1 MFFEKFRKPIC
12 VILAIFVAGTAIFSA
27 IQQMLDTFEEMFKI
41 EDDSDPE

>member
-12 VILAIFVAGTAIFSA
+12 VILAFFVAGTAIFSA